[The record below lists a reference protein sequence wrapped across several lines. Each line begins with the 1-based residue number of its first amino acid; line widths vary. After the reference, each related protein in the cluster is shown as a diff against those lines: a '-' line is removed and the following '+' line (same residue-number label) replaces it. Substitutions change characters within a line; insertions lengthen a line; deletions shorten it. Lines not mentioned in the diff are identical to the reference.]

1 MQAEAVV
8 FRQNVGGN
16 LVCRQSVEA
25 SRILSVLFSG
35 NLVFLG
41 IKAILVN
48 GLLTLARKIAEK
60 CENKA

>member
-48 GLLTLARKIAEK
+48 GVVDASAKD
-60 CENKA
+60 C